1 MTPAPGRMVR
11 VVCAALLP
19 LLVLAGPDAAA
30 QDALKLVEDSLQRHA
45 LPESVYED
53 QTLILGNPLGHYTVR
68 TLRYYA
74 RSDLRGSRRLAVID
88 TPEEL
93 RGMAVLVTRDAKGGA
108 RQGPDPASPLFG
120 SNLTVADLEGE
131 QTGDFFYEL
140 EESQDLDRI
149 PHLVVKATPKDASTG
164 RALGYASRRI
174 YLRKDNL
181 FMSRMDFLDRQGRLA
196 RRVTFRDPRPDES
209 GAWRAGM
216 VLAEDLREERR
227 TLLKIE
233 RRVHSADYVPES
245 VFGEKRGEIRKE
257 MHSDLRPGRR

>member
-1 MTPAPGRMVR
+1 MTPAPGRMIR
-11 VVCAALLP
+11 RLCAVLLP
-19 LLVLAGPDAAA
+19 LLVPLTPNASA
-30 QDALKLVEDSLQRHA
+30 QDALKLVEDSLRRHA

-53 QTLILGNPLGHYTVR
+53 QTLVLGNTLGHYTVR

-74 RSDLRGSRRLAVID
+74 RSDARGNRRLVVIN

-108 RQGPDPASPLFG
+108 RRGPDPASALFG

-140 EESQDLDRI
+140 EESQDLDRVA
-149 PHLVVKATPKDASTG
+149 HLVVKATTKDESAG
-164 RALGYASRRI
+164 RALGYASRRV

-181 FMSRMDFLDRQGRLA
+181 YMSRMDFLDRQGRLV
-196 RRVTFRDPRPDES
+196 RRLTFRDPRPDES
-209 GAWRAGM
+209 GAWRPAM
-216 VLAEDLREERR
+216 ILAEDLRDERR

-233 RRVHSADYVPES
+233 RRLHSADYVPDS
-245 VFGEKRGEIRKE
+245 VFGDLRGEIRPG
-257 MHSDLRPGRR
+257 LR